1 MVDGINFNGKVD
13 IIKLGGTDTVN
24 NNQNNVKLST
34 FGYGFQ
40 PNNGNFVRN
49 VVPEELETK
58 FANVNANAYT
68 YISTNH
74 DFIKQADYNTTG
86 INSDKMLDAK
96 EEMYSEV

>member
-13 IIKLGGTDTVN
+13 IIKLGGTENIN
-24 NNQNNVKLST
+24 NNQGEVKLST

-49 VVPEELETK
+49 VVPENLEAK
-58 FANVNANAYT
+58 FANINAGEYK
-68 YISTNH
+68 YIATNH

-86 INSDKMLDAK
+86 INSDKILDAQ